1 MHRMHWLH
9 LQYLPLVARWFAG
22 ANLCPG
28 VAKVKAWQLCKP
40 SSKCGNPELDIDEF
54 WLFLPI
60 FDLVF
65 RCVSISM
72 CFGQAKCPREFVD
85 AVTVGFEN
93 RLASN
98 KAVPVAAHARV
109 GALTLHART
118 CSLMVLPRC
127 LCLVKTWLPDT
138 TIYIYYRYTYAYIRI
153 YVYIYTYIFKK
164 IPEQMWYAETGQ
176 LSEVKAH
183 RPRQRRLRTFRASKS
198 FISLHI

>member
-1 MHRMHWLH
+1 MKNTLRSESKRKNLH
-9 LQYLPLVARWFAG
+9 GFRLGTDRRSWSDVEQYLKKWQVNEFGHIWSFCHLGPVWLGDLMGLSNGAWLSMPQRLHEAAKWAAS

-28 VAKVKAWQLCKP
+28 VAKVKAWQLKP

-54 WLFLPI
+54 GLFLPI
-60 FDLVF
+60 FHLVF

-109 GALTLHART
+109 GALTLHARP
-118 CSLMVLPRC
+118 CSLMVLS
-127 LCLVKTWLPDT
+127 
-138 TIYIYYRYTYAYIRI
+138 
-153 YVYIYTYIFKK
+153 
-164 IPEQMWYAETGQ
+164 
-176 LSEVKAH
+176 LS
-183 RPRQRRLRTFRASKS
+183 R
-198 FISLHI
+198 